1 MKLQPA
7 SKKMS
12 ATIALGT
19 FIAYLL
25 MLAAFF
31 GLRFAT
37 PSVPFD
43 YTVVLGGAVGSLVAV
58 LNFVLMCLTIQTA
71 AQKDGAKKV
80 KLWVQLSY
88 NSRMLLQCAW
98 VVLAAILPWFHL
110 IASALPLLFPTMV
123 IIVMRKNKKLVE
135 PDKQEET

>member
-12 ATIALGT
+12 TMIAIGT
-19 FIAYLL
+19 AVGYLL

-31 GLRFAT
+31 GFRFVE
-37 PSVPFD
+37 PSIPFD
-43 YTVVLGGAVGSLVAV
+43 YTVVLGGAIGSGVAI

-71 AQKDGAKKV
+71 SQSAGEKKV
-80 KLWVQLSY
+80 KTWVQLSY

-98 VVLAAILPWFHL
+98 VVLAAILPWFNL
-110 IASALPLLFPTMV
+110 IASALPLLFPTIV
-123 IIVMRKNKKLVE
+123 IIVMRKNKKLVD
-135 PDKQEET
+135 PNGPEE

>member
-12 ATIALGT
+12 TMIAIGT
-19 FIAYLL
+19 TVGYLI
-25 MLAAFF
+25 MLASFW
-31 GLRFAT
+31 GLSLVETA
-37 PSVPFD
+37 VPFD
-43 YTVVLGGAVGSLVAV
+43 YTVILGGAVGSVVAI

-71 AQKDGAKKV
+71 SQKEGEKKV

-123 IIVMRKNKKLVE
+123 IIVMRKNKKLIE
-135 PDKQEET
+135 PNRQDPQ

>member
-12 ATIALGT
+12 TMIAVGT
-19 FIAYLL
+19 AVGYLI
-25 MLAAFF
+25 MLASFW
-31 GLRFAT
+31 GLSLVETA
-37 PSVPFD
+37 VPFD
-43 YTVVLGGAVGSLVAV
+43 YTVILGGAVGSVVAI

-71 AQKDGAKKV
+71 SQKEGEKKV

-135 PDKQEET
+135 PNRQDPQ